1 MKPFSSTELLP
12 TFSNIFF
19 GPDLF
24 NESVKHAVTSNMI
37 YWNWLLLTESK
48 NSDRIWFTI
57 NIDNRSFEFLL
68 NIGNKIFPLI
78 WIHTLMS
85 DVAHGP
91 LTSVIY
97 HYIRWNDLSK
107 NESITEQ
114 SRASDEFITCMTSLP
129 RLDDVHLRVRVR
141 VSCTTVQ
148 VWHRVT
154 NATVHIW
161 NVNHYGVCNLMII
174 L

>member
-1 MKPFSSTELLP
+1 
-12 TFSNIFF
+12 
-19 GPDLF
+19 
-24 NESVKHAVTSNMI
+24 MI

-85 DVAHGP
+85 YVAHGP

-129 RLDDVHLRVRVR
+129 RLDDVHLRVRIR

-161 NVNHYGVCNLMII
+161 NVNHCGVCNLMII